1 MRSIPI
7 IAAAAALVTASV
19 FAADLTP
26 TAPHNP
32 AVKTTTGNNPGAPV
46 AGANSFT
53 QGEARSRIA
62 ARGFTKIS
70 ALKKDKNGIWH
81 GKALKDGTTVNVSLD
96 YEGNV
101 VTQ

>member
-1 MRSIPI
+1 MRSVLI
-7 IAAAAALVTASV
+7 IAAASLVAASA

-32 AVKTTTGNNPGAPV
+32 AVKTTAGNNPGAPV

-62 ARGFTKIS
+62 ARGFSKIS

-81 GKALKDGTTVNVSLD
+81 GKAVKDGTAVNVSLD